1 MFLEYIKVKPVLGKV
16 LIPESQ
22 CFLLSCSQGTRVTV
36 REAWGPPAPL
46 WAGLRLDRPCS
57 DLWAPSSERRHSI
70 GDKGPEQQGC
80 PSEGSPKS
88 PCDSTSSAF
97 PNLQME
103 DVVTVFT
110 IPRHCKT
117 LWSFT
122 VTSRLTETN
131 KQKNW
136 THGRRI

>member
-70 GDKGPEQQGC
+70 GDKGPEQQGR

-97 PNLQME
+97 PTLQME

>member
-1 MFLEYIKVKPVLGKV
+1 MFLEYIKVKPVLEKV
-16 LIPESQ
+16 LISESQ

-122 VTSRLTETN
+122 VTSHLTETN